1 MKFTIKSEKPAEASS
16 GCVILGVFEEQKLS
30 AAAIQF
36 DKATGGLLSKLV
48 KDGDIDGSCGE
59 TLLIHYPEGARCDRV
74 MLVGCGKESEFNE
87 ERYCK
92 AIASMARAA
101 NACGATDALSYLT
114 DLKVNKRDGY
124 WKIRTLVEHTQRVFC
139 LPRVILKAGKARTKN
154 RYADL
159 ASISAESTVNRP
171 ARHWLTV

>member
-16 GCVILGVFEEQKLS
+16 GCVILGVFEEHKLS

-48 KDGDIDGSCGE
+48 KDGDIDGNCGK

-92 AIASMARAA
+92 AVASTARTA

-124 WKIRTLVEHTQRVFC
+124 WKIRTLVEHTEGVRPWRAALNWHARWATCQVISVHRPT
-139 LPRVILKAGKARTKN
+139 LRPRHAN
-154 RYADL
+154 L
-159 ASISAESTVNRP
+159 AEPGIQ
-171 ARHWLTV
+171 